1 MKKNSKK
8 DNKKFV
14 PKEKKII
21 EKQTEKEVESSNKEI
36 NTDNNVQET
45 EIIKE
50 KTDNS
55 IIQPPDDNN
64 IKQENENIE
73 NKVETI
79 QNETNQH
86 PTNTYVHHKYESSS
100 SVEIEPVNVYFSSN
114 NLKNVQQKKVNNE
127 QTKKE
132 YEDDNIYIIKTRF
145 FLKNLSNTLNHKT
158 AKHLIDKQNLIYQ
171 FVDKELREITS
182 ALSTNRTSSLSKTEI
197 KNLEPVLLSKI
208 NDFKKALIKFKLF
221 DEVVAKKIGN
231 CIFFIKGKIQ
241 SLLSKLPPKDP
252 EENKEQ
258 EPKINIQKE
267 YSKNVYNK
275 NQLQFQINQSKFVLL
290 QYPLQYYLPKIEII
304 KILLDQSPDISPTN
318 TFPENITPSS
328 VMIFGTS
335 HNLFYAIGFCDLL
348 IIADSQMSVIDKFFF
363 DKRKSDVS
371 VLFTSGFLI
380 FLNHYNKFYVFDY
393 HSKTEKHLTCEHKIT
408 QVCVSTYYK
417 DSLCLLDSLESLTFI
432 DYVQP
437 KKLFTSDL
445 NPKKNI
451 FAKNKKFSQI
461 IAIGDYIVVSGTQI
475 RAFDINNK
483 KLLTTT
489 QINFSDEINIVT
501 MKNIILNHKY
511 ISSNFICGFNDGT
524 LRLYFLEA
532 NGIIRELSSYNINYL
547 GMEVSKNMPS
557 NFVFTRKNLAIYSY
571 GKNLMFYNTK
581 IIAEKPEIMIEFD
594 EIRKAKCNHNVKALF
609 ENEGIL
615 ILHSN
620 KLIDNLKFLDLN
632 EFLNEDNVE
641 NEVNID
647 SNVHSNSRY
656 QFILNK

>member
-182 ALSTNRTSSLSKTEI
+182 ALSSNRTSSLSKTEI

-258 EPKINIQKE
+258 ETKINIQKE

-304 KILLDQSPDISPTN
+304 KILLDQSPDFSPTN

-489 QINFSDEINIVT
+489 QINFNDEINIVT

-532 NGIIRELSSYNINYL
+532 NGIISELSSYNINYL

-571 GKNLMFYNTK
+571 GKNVMFYNTK